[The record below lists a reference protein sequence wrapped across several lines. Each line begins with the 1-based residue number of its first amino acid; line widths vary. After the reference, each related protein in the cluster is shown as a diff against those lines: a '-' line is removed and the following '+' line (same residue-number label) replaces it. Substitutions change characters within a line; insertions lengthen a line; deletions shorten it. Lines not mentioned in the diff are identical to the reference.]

1 MGRALPDSDDDTYS
15 SSDSTQNGSEDDI
28 AYETDATVDSDIDSD
43 IDSDVDDEENGY
55 GIKAKDCAWLLADNE
70 HPPEYYIRQMKHL
83 DESEYAKQ
91 DYSVGSTI
99 LLDGIEE
106 QWNQYVIL

>member
-15 SSDSTQNGSEDDI
+15 FSDSTQNHSGSEDDV
-28 AYETDATVDSDIDSD
+28 AYETDATADSD
-43 IDSDVDDEENGY
+43 IDSDVDDEEKGY
-55 GIKAKDCAWLLADNE
+55 GTQAEDCAWLLADNE
-70 HPPEYYIRQMKHL
+70 HPPEYYIRQMKYL

-106 QWNQYVIL
+106 QWNQYATL